1 MKTFSLEDVK
11 DRHIGKRGTAA
22 REQYEFELQLS
33 IVGDVIRKLR
43 KQRNLTQEELGEMI
57 GVQKAQISKLETNA
71 GNITLETVLRVFSAL
86 KAQVSF
92 KVDTK

>member
-11 DRHIGKRGTAA
+11 DRHIGKRGTTA

-33 IVGDVIRKLR
+33 LVGDLIRKLR

-71 GNITLETVLRVFSAL
+71 GNITLETVLRVFTAL

-92 KVDTK
+92 KVEG